1 MVIQVPP
8 TIWRTKMKNRY
19 ISTDYAKNIDEGI
32 FDFQKYGN
40 AVYICKQTWEEGR
53 GTDLITLNDEEHN
66 EELHTNIK
74 LNSGVIPQIK
84 EHLISIVKKYWDFF
98 CKESTKL
105 TILGYELSTDKG
117 NAKPVCFKNPKYSP

>member
-53 GTDLITLNDEEHN
+53 GTDLITLNDEECIDKLN
-66 EELHTNIK
+66 KQIRLNSRVVSNIK
-74 LNSGVIPQIK
+74 
-84 EHLISIVKKYWDFF
+84 
-98 CKESTKL
+98 
-105 TILGYELSTDKG
+105 
-117 NAKPVCFKNPKYSP
+117 